1 MHQKRLPLL
10 TISFSIALLS
20 TLALPLSGYAADA
33 AAEAEEMVPS
43 VPDPARFGPV
53 RQQLHD
59 WDFVIGAGVSY
70 RPEYKGSDKMEVAPV
85 PYISATFFDRVTVDP
100 GGIAI
105 KTYQQGAFK
114 FDINIGYDSGRDEDA
129 SDDLRGMG
137 DVDGGVSAGGKATI
151 SYGIADFF
159 VSLDKTIG
167 GSDALLAKAGVELTQ
182 PLSEKFILGASASAT
197 FADKNYMES
206 YFGVDSGQSARS
218 GYREYKAGAGVKSV
232 DVGVSA
238 TYLFNDNWVLRG
250 EQKLS
255 VLVGDAADSP
265 IVKEKLQSTTMV
277 VLGYRF

>member
-10 TISFSIALLS
+10 TTSFSIALLS

-59 WDFVIGAGVSY
+59 WDFVIGAGAMY
-70 RPEYKGSDKMEVAPV
+70 KPEYEGSDKMEISPV

-100 GGIAI
+100 GGIEI
-105 KTYQQGAFK
+105 KTYEQGAFK
-114 FDINIGYDSGRDEDA
+114 FDINIGYDSGRDEDD

-137 DVDGGVSAGGKATI
+137 DVDGGVSVGGKATI
-151 SYGIADFF
+151 NYGIADFF
-159 VSLDKTIG
+159 VSVDKTIG

-238 TYLFNDNWVLRG
+238 TYLFNNNWVLRG
-250 EQKLS
+250 EQKLG